1 MPVEAREV
9 QVRPLSELDIEAIT
23 RIDEKVSG
31 SYRPEFWENRITYYL
46 RRDPEASRIGE
57 MNGKVVGFML
67 GDLRGGEFG
76 LEETAG
82 WIERFGI
89 DPEFKGHGLGRSL
102 FAALVEHFRSVGA
115 TKLRTLVDTSSSETA
130 GFLKAVGFEPSS
142 LQALEMKLDG

>member
-31 SYRPEFWENRITYYL
+31 SYRPEFWENVITYYL

-57 MNGKVVGFML
+57 LDGEVVGFML

-89 DPEFKGHGLGRSL
+89 DPAFKGHGLGRSL
-102 FAALVEHFRSVGA
+102 FEALVEHFRSVGA
-115 TKLRTLVDTSSSETA
+115 TKLRTLVDTSSAETT
-130 GFLKAVGFEPSS
+130 GFLKAVGFTPSP